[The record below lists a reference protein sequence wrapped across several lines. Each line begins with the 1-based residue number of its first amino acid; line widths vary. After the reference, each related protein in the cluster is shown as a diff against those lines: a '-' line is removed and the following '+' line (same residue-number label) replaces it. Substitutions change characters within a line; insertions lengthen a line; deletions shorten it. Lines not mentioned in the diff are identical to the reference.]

1 MKETP
6 AEIASIWRP
15 MSCSISIGP
24 TSCPKRRRPSRRPQ
38 ASSGTKRKAVPRF
51 SSRFRRAKNDGIV
64 HDIPRGA
71 GTDHSENEF
80 VGGYRVKK
88 IWSVLHHRIVWM
100 IGAALLAIV
109 AVPAIVSL
117 VLKALGLV
125 HGASLH
131 TWLHNVGLNVSF
143 SAAVGSLGAGAAGS
157 ASNRNSY
164 PDPCE
169 SERNAVDDAKQ
180 KVESAENRV
189 NVELFCG
196 RPELS

>member
-1 MKETP
+1 MRIDLATDVLFDFDR
-6 AEIASIWRP
+6 ADLL
-15 MSCSISIGP
+15 
-24 TSCPKRRRPSRRPQ
+24 PKAQ
-38 ASSGTKRKAVPRF
+38 ATLSQAAGIIRDKAKGSAAFQQQVPPGQ
-51 SSRFRRAKNDGIV
+51 NDGIV

-88 IWSVLHHRIVWM
+88 IWSVLHHRIVWT

-131 TWLHNVGLNVSF
+131 TWLHDVGLNVSF
-143 SAAVGSLGAGAAGS
+143 SAAVGSLGAGVAGS

-169 SERNAVDDAKQ
+169 SERNAVYDAKQ

-196 RPELS
+196 WPELS